1 MTFAPGDR
9 VHLAGLGTGTIREP
23 RGGGRYAINIKGR
36 IVIAAAGDL
45 ELANPLRKPHKPRA
59 TASAAPARPAAPAAP
74 VAPSRP
80 ALSEQS
86 ESLVTRSHPAAPGI
100 DLHGMTVDDAIA
112 AVELFVN
119 DALLAGHAQAR
130 VIHGRG
136 AGRVK
141 AAVHHYFRQLP
152 AVASFRLDPANPGV
166 TIVTFA

>member
-45 ELANPLRKPHKPRA
+45 ELADPLRKPRKPRA
-59 TASAAPARPAAPAAP
+59 TAPAAPAGPA
-74 VAPSRP
+74 APSRP

-86 ESLVTRSHPAAPGI
+86 ESKGTRSHSAAPGI

-119 DALLAGHAQAR
+119 DALLAGHAHAR

-141 AAVHHYFRQLP
+141 AAVHHYFRHLP